1 MRERMNS
8 PHRRDK
14 LRLGTRASL
23 LALQQANWV
32 KARLEEQHPG
42 VEIVLVHIKT
52 EGDKIDYPL
61 FMVGGKGLFV
71 KEIENALL
79 RGEVDLAVHSAKD
92 LPALIPEGLMLM
104 SFPERE
110 DPRDVLIS
118 VEDRTWKELPQG
130 GKMGTGSLRR
140 QAQMLHLRPDLEIVA
155 LRGNLDTRIK
165 KLSTLQLDAVILA
178 SAGLRR
184 MGWEDKVSEY
194 LDPNIMLP
202 AIGQGVLAIEGR
214 VRDGRIH
221 RLVASLN
228 HAPTQASVTAE
239 RSFLKRLEGGCQV
252 PIAGLARV
260 VAEKLSLTGLVAGV
274 DGRKVIKGKIEGSA
288 EKSEDL
294 GIELAEELLEKG
306 AGDILRGTYKNG

>member
-1 MRERMNS
+1 MS
-8 PHRRDK
+8 SSHRRDK
-14 LRLGTRASL
+14 LQLGTRASL

-32 KARLEEQHPG
+32 KASLEERHPE

-52 EGDKIDYPL
+52 EGDKIDFPL
-61 FMVGGKGLFV
+61 FKVGGKGLFV

-79 RGEVDLAVHSAKD
+79 RREIDLAVHSAKD
-92 LPALIPEGLMLM
+92 LPALIPDGLMLM
-104 SFPERE
+104 AFPDRE

-118 VEDRTWKELPQG
+118 AEGRTWKELPYR

-140 QAQMLHLRPDLEIVA
+140 QAQMLHLRPDLEIVP

-165 KLSTLQLDAVILA
+165 KLFTLKLDAVILA
-178 SAGLRR
+178 SAGIRR

-194 LDPNIMLP
+194 LDPDIMVP

-214 VRDGRIH
+214 GGDERIH

-239 RSFLKRLEGGCQV
+239 RSFLNILEGGCQV
-252 PIAGLARV
+252 PIAGLATV
-260 VAEKLSLTGLVAGV
+260 DAERLSLTGLVAAP
-274 DGRKVIKGKIEGSA
+274 DGRKIIKGKIEGSA
-288 EKSEDL
+288 AKGEDL
-294 GIELAEELLEKG
+294 GKELAEELLERG
-306 AGDILRGTYKNG
+306 AGDILRGVYKNQ

>member
-1 MRERMNS
+1 
-8 PHRRDK
+8 
-14 LRLGTRASL
+14 
-23 LALQQANWV
+23 
-32 KARLEEQHPG
+32 
-42 VEIVLVHIKT
+42 LVHIKT
-52 EGDKIDYPL
+52 EGDKIDFPL
-61 FMVGGKGLFV
+61 FKVGGKGLFV

-118 VEDRTWKELPQG
+118 VEGRTWKELPQG

-140 QAQMLHLRPDLEIVA
+140 QAQMLHLRPDLEIVS

-274 DGRKVIKGKIEGSA
+274 DGRKVIKGKIEGA
-288 EKSEDL
+288 AAKSEDL